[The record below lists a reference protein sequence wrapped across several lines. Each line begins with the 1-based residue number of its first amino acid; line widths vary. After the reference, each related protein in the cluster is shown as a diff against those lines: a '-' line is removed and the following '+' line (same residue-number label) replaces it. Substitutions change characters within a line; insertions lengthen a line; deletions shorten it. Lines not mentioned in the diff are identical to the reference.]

1 MLHTNFGQD
10 RQSNTLEAVYMTDH
24 NEHGVR
30 AIDHRDH
37 SRELKNLTIGRST
50 YCL

>member
-1 MLHTNFGQD
+1 MLHTKFGQD

-30 AIDHRDH
+30 ASDNWGH
-37 SRELKNLTIGRST
+37 SSELKIFTFGRST